1 VTTIPW
7 GQSEVATY
15 LLKDKDGRIVGTA
28 SLRIQRSGATTTL
41 SQHFR
46 DNGNRDE
53 IDVVVES
60 DTLKPISSTRLITRP
75 DGRDELAVTY
85 TEEGALIRQG
95 GRQSGISVPEHAY
108 DNDTSLFLWRTV
120 PFEEGYQA
128 RYVTV
133 ITNRRNRQTVEITV
147 RGRERVE
154 VAAGTFN
161 AWRVEIRTANARQVA
176 WYADTASRTLLRYD
190 NGIGMVFE
198 LDAPLTAETR

>member
-1 VTTIPW
+1 M
-7 GQSEVATY
+7 
-15 LLKDKDGRIVGTA
+15 
-28 SLRIQRSGATTTL
+28 
-41 SQHFR
+41 
-46 DNGNRDE
+46 
-53 IDVVVES
+53 
-60 DTLKPISSTRLITRP
+60 
-75 DGRDELAVTY
+75 
-85 TEEGALIRQG
+85 
-95 GRQSGISVPEHAY
+95 PEHAY

-154 VAAGTFN
+154 VAAGSFN

-198 LDAPLTAETR
+198 LDAPLAAETR